1 MIEKERYPNAKGE
14 DNMKVGFIGTGNMA
28 QAIIDGLLKKG
39 TVSKEEVFVS
49 SGHFENAQKFAA
61 ETGVHACKSN
71 QEVASQSDIV
81 LLAVKPKIIE
91 KVLEEL
97 REYSQKVLFISIA
110 SGKSLIDLEPALED
124 PQASIVRVMP
134 NVNVSVGAGVSAI
147 CKNEAATEEQLQQAT
162 MIFEAIGSVYPLAE
176 SDFSTFIGLA
186 GSSPAF
192 VYMLIDAMGRTGVL
206 NGLSKQTATEIAAKA
221 IMGSCQKFLS
231 SDKNPWELVDQ
242 VSSPGGTTVAGVVAL
257 EEAGFIPAII
267 KGINTTIEKDLEML
281 NKK

>member
-1 MIEKERYPNAKGE
+1 
-14 DNMKVGFIGTGNMA
+14 MKVGFIGTGNMA
-28 QAIIDGLLKKG
+28 QAIIDGLLKTG

-49 SGHFENAQKFAA
+49 SGHFENAQTFAA

-71 QEVASQSDIV
+71 QEVASKSDIV

-91 KVLEEL
+91 KVLKEL
-97 REYSQKVLFISIA
+97 KEYSQKVLFISIA
-110 SGKSLIDLEPALED
+110 SGKSLTDLETALED

-162 MIFEAIGSVYPLAE
+162 IIFEAIGSVYPLAE
-176 SDFSTFIGLA
+176 ADFSTFIGLA

-192 VYMLIDAMGRTGVL
+192 IYMLIDAMGRTGVL

-221 IMGSCQKFLS
+221 IMGCQKFLS

-281 NKK
+281 NKY

>member
-1 MIEKERYPNAKGE
+1 M
-14 DNMKVGFIGTGNMA
+14 
-28 QAIIDGLLKKG
+28 
-39 TVSKEEVFVS
+39 
-49 SGHFENAQKFAA
+49 
-61 ETGVHACKSN
+61 
-71 QEVASQSDIV
+71 
-81 LLAVKPKIIE
+81 
-91 KVLEEL
+91 EEL

-110 SGKSLIDLEPALED
+110 SGKSLTDLETALED

-221 IMGSCQKFLS
+221 IMGSCQNSF
-231 SDKNPWELVDQ
+231 Q
-242 VSSPGGTTVAGVVAL
+242 VIKSMGTCRPSFFSWRYNCCRCSCL
-257 EEAGFIPAII
+257 RRSRIHPSNHQRNQYDDRERS
-267 KGINTTIEKDLEML
+267 
-281 NKK
+281 